1 MSGSDSPHFIYS
13 ILGMAVVAAIST
25 NHHFDCFDITMDP
38 SAASVH
44 LVPNPDFVF
53 PVRPTNESSAPSAS
67 SRRPVSMHLNLGS
80 VPARGRAHQRQSVS
94 TLPTFTFNATDASGL
109 GQSNPPLP
117 SPALTI
123 PSTPAR
129 GHRRRASEFVGGD
142 SRYGVSTLVST
153 SPSKPSETLPL
164 PPDQPTTGS
173 PGRRRGHA
181 HRRSAAI
188 SGHDLA
194 SILQPRDA
202 NVAPQTAVPLLF
214 AKDTARTPSPPC
226 LLDDDVHPAARE
238 FTFGA
243 SSSGS
248 PSMPNRP
255 FTARPASR
263 PRVGFSE
270 NVEYIPRPLSTVSSD
285 TTSSASTVCGHSVGN
300 SISSMISLGGI
311 GTPSPRRSRTP
322 PSMDIRSAST
332 STYRSSFESKPA
344 LESQDAT
351 LETTGKQSFSEP
363 AGPLPNT
370 LSVWNAPAP
379 PKVQP
384 KKRHSSKL
392 DRRRSEPLISSSA
405 FEKPA
410 LSTVSLQDPMM
421 TASLQASSEDDETA
435 GHQLDRKSSRR
446 KVKAWANAFLGRKTK
461 DPRKTK
467 SMTLPNNARPSPELD
482 MPTPSPEASLE
493 AEPDLDAVFSQDPFG
508 SWDDATPFSFT
519 QPRPQLDEQIDYPS
533 LVKNEETGG
542 RSPMIDLDAAL
553 GPYGTPPMGGARRQ
567 MHSGGFGRRG
577 AERTHNRTYS
587 LPTLAPF
594 QLDRSSSPV
603 QPSMADVFEEDE
615 EAETASARKE
625 ASLFKNTESDDEDG
639 TGIEIVD
646 AVADHGESTAG
657 RVTEQG
663 LGIQPPSQVQPMAAT
678 LPLPSSPTTL
688 RRTSVVEDTIIEE
701 ASPIEIVGD
710 HEEPRTSSVT
720 KSSESSETSTL
731 LAERRNVES
740 FPLTPPSY
748 HPSTFS
754 SPETHSQHGLFDT
767 SRLGTSGSS
776 IGDNRTVSS
785 FATGEHGLDTRMSV
799 DDVPSLTS
807 SRSTMISGMH
817 NPIQRRDFSDRSG
830 SVSSVPAEIEMMERR
845 RKRSSI
851 QSLAQLVGGSFGD
864 GRSRSPSG
872 RRPQTAAPP
881 SSNQDVKK
889 RKETRLSKLMFWRS
903 KSDRSVSSP
912 K

>member
-1 MSGSDSPHFIYS
+1 
-13 ILGMAVVAAIST
+13 
-25 NHHFDCFDITMDP
+25 MDP

-53 PVRPTNESSAPSAS
+53 PARPTNGSSASSVS

-80 VPARGRAHQRQSVS
+80 VPVRGRAHQRQSVS
-94 TLPTFTFNATDASGL
+94 TLPTFTFNATDTSGL
-109 GQSNPPLP
+109 SQSNPPLA

-164 PPDQPTTGS
+164 PSDKYTTGS
-173 PGRRRGHA
+173 PGQRRGHA

-202 NVAPQTAVPLLF
+202 NAAPQMSVPSLSS
-214 AKDTARTPSPPC
+214 KEPARTPSPPC
-226 LLDDDVHPAARE
+226 SLDDDVYPAARE

-285 TTSSASTVCGHSVGN
+285 TTSSASTICGHSVGN

-322 PSMDIRSAST
+322 PSMDLHSAPT

-344 LESQDAT
+344 LESQNPT
-351 LETTGKQSFSEP
+351 LDTTGKQSLPEP
-363 AGPLPNT
+363 TGSLPKP
-370 LSVWNAPAP
+370 SAVWNASAP
-379 PKVQP
+379 PKGQP
-384 KKRHSSKL
+384 KKKHSSKL
-392 DRRRSEPLISSSA
+392 DRRRSEPLISASA
-405 FEKPA
+405 FEQPA
-410 LSTVSLQDPMM
+410 LSTVSLHDPVM
-421 TASLQASSEDDETA
+421 TGLFQASSEDDETA
-435 GHQLDRKSSRR
+435 GHQLNRKSSRR

-467 SMTLPNNARPSPELD
+467 SMTLPTNTHPSSEPD

-519 QPRPQLDEQIDYPS
+519 QSRPQLDLQIDYPS
-533 LVKNEETGG
+533 LVENEETGG

-594 QLDRSSSPV
+594 QFDRSSSPV

-615 EAETASARKE
+615 EAEIASARKQ
-625 ASLFKNTESDDEDG
+625 ASSFENNESDDEDG

-646 AVADHGESTAG
+646 AVADHEESTTG
-657 RVTEQG
+657 RITEQG
-663 LGIQPPSQVQPMAAT
+663 LGIQPSPQIQPITAT
-678 LPLPSSPTTL
+678 LPLPSSPTIM

-731 LAERRNVES
+731 LAERRNVGLSVPQTEP

-754 SPETHSQHGLFDT
+754 SPETHGQHGLFDA

-785 FATGEHGLDTRMSV
+785 FATGEHGLDMRMSV

-817 NPIQRRDFSDRSG
+817 NPMQRRDFSDRSG
-830 SVSSVPAEIEMMERR
+830 SVSSVPAEIEMLERR

-881 SSNQDVKK
+881 SANQDVKK